1 MKKIQFKITSV
12 ADALIEYQELFEKTL
27 DETLLKGEE
36 YNEKYNDYI
45 LKSQLPNQVKQM
57 AEANELLRQEPIY
70 MEFKELENTLRKLK
84 SRKEVLKALNNLLT
98 WGEANNG

>member
-57 AEANELLRQEPIY
+57 AKHFY
-70 MEFKELENTLRKLK
+70 ENVCTKK
-84 SRKEVLKALNNLLT
+84 
-98 WGEANNG
+98 